1 MLYISSPLPY
11 CTYYS
16 QPVRQAVLTVWK
28 YCFEGRVPPVLTSSS
43 SAADGR
49 VADRIFGS
57 VLPMDRLTVRN
68 PNDEAQ
74 KMENV
79 SINSVIDS
87 LVITTSR
94 DLNYYNYIFLFFSI

>member
-1 MLYISSPLPY
+1 M
-11 CTYYS
+11 
-16 QPVRQAVLTVWK
+16 
-28 YCFEGRVPPVLTSSS
+28 PPVLTSSS

-79 SINSVIDS
+79 SLII
-87 LVITTSR
+87 ITTSR
-94 DLNYYNYIFLFFSI
+94 DLNYYNYIFLFSIYNY

>member
-1 MLYISSPLPY
+1 M
-11 CTYYS
+11 
-16 QPVRQAVLTVWK
+16 
-28 YCFEGRVPPVLTSSS
+28 LTSSS

-94 DLNYYNYIFLFFSI
+94 DLNYYNIFLFSLYY